1 MEELPCFSW
10 LPKLHKTLFVS
21 RFIAASNKCTMK
33 PLSGLLTACLHTVNL
48 HFKEYNY
55 YYSGVFKNSDINC
68 FWIVNNSLRNDKLV
82 EMLEYLI
89 DAIYI
94 SKAKTNR
101 RYQKCRK

>member
-1 MEELPCFSW
+1 MWRNYLVSLGYLSCI
-10 LPKLHKTLFVS
+10 KLFVS

-68 FWIVNNSLRNDKLV
+68 FWIVNNSLL
-82 EMLEYLI
+82 L
-89 DAIYI
+89 IYI
-94 SKAKTNR
+94 VIIISIYSK
-101 RYQKCRK
+101 